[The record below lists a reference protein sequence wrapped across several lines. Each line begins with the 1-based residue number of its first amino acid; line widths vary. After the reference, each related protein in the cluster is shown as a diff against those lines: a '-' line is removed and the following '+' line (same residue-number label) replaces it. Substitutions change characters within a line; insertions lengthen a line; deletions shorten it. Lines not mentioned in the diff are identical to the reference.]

1 MLNLEPVSDAAGE
14 AIGQRFLEFLNQY
27 RETDQEVY
35 AKLVDKMV
43 INEKTSLIV
52 NMDHLNNWEDLKQ
65 YVYSD
70 FYRFEPYLAR
80 SVKTFIT
87 DKHPDYAREKTF
99 SVGFTHHANISTL
112 RDLSATNVGSLMA
125 LSGTVTRT
133 TEVRPELL
141 YATFRCMACNTVVA
155 DVAQQFKYTEPQVC
169 PNGHCGNRSR
179 WELMMEK
186 SNFADWQKIRIQEHS
201 SHIPA
206 GSVPRSL
213 DLILRHDMVD
223 MAKPGDN
230 LVFTGSL
237 IVVPDIASLM
247 KPGERQQASF
257 RSEGKR
263 AKDHSLDS
271 ITGLKQLG
279 VRDLSYKLCFLVSCV
294 RRPNWMPLEEE
305 MEHDLSF
312 ADQEA
317 ILQMRQ

>member
-155 DVAQQFKYTEPQVC
+155 DVA
-169 PNGHCGNRSR
+169 
-179 WELMMEK
+179 
-186 SNFADWQKIRIQEHS
+186 
-201 SHIPA
+201 
-206 GSVPRSL
+206 
-213 DLILRHDMVD
+213 
-223 MAKPGDN
+223 
-230 LVFTGSL
+230 
-237 IVVPDIASLM
+237 
-247 KPGERQQASF
+247 
-257 RSEGKR
+257 
-263 AKDHSLDS
+263 
-271 ITGLKQLG
+271 
-279 VRDLSYKLCFLVSCV
+279 
-294 RRPNWMPLEEE
+294 
-305 MEHDLSF
+305 
-312 ADQEA
+312 
-317 ILQMRQ
+317 